1 MVLLMKHR
9 GSSLLLCNLNMATA
23 GGNKFSSWF
32 LRLWLQL
39 KLWLASLLSS
49 ADTLLDVFVCFSA
62 TYISAQQKKKNHG
75 NDTTSLP
82 SSRAKMEAICNAAEV
97 HLSLLALMG
106 PQHLSKTHKTHS
118 LPLSEES
125 TIDSRR
131 RSSLQII
138 FASACASFD
147 SLVLRRVRQWA
158 EDDKHPSL
166 VHSVY
171 IRCAQEIQ
179 N

>member
-1 MVLLMKHR
+1 MALLMSNCRWQQVFK
-9 GSSLLLCNLNMATA
+9 SVFAVVASA
-23 GGNKFSSWF
+23 GTVVGV
-32 LRLWLQL
+32 RC
-39 KLWLASLLSS
+39 S
-49 ADTLLDVFVCFSA
+49 ADTTF
-62 TYISAQQKKKNHG
+62 ISAHHKKKNYG
-75 NDTTSLP
+75 NSTASLP

-147 SLVLRRVRQWA
+147 SLVLCRVCQGVK
-158 EDDKHPSL
+158 DDKHPNLSR
-166 VHSVY
+166 VHSVCTRDPKL
-171 IRCAQEIQ
+171 I
-179 N
+179 NMFF

>member
-1 MVLLMKHR
+1 VFAVVA
-9 GSSLLLCNLNMATA
+9 SA
-23 GGNKFSSWF
+23 GTVDGV
-32 LRLWLQL
+32 RC
-39 KLWLASLLSS
+39 S
-49 ADTLLDVFVCFSA
+49 ADTTF
-62 TYISAQQKKKNHG
+62 ISAHHKKKNYC
-75 NDTTSLP
+75 NNTASLP

>member
-62 TYISAQQKKKNHG
+62 TYISAQQKKKNRG

-82 SSRAKMEAICNAAEV
+82 SSRAKMEAIYNTAEV
-97 HLSLLALMG
+97 YLSWLGLISRSKLSALG
-106 PQHLSKTHKTHS
+106 
-118 LPLSEES
+118 LPTARCKSAISFE
-125 TIDSRR
+125 
-131 RSSLQII
+131 
-138 FASACASFD
+138 FA
-147 SLVLRRVRQWA
+147 
-158 EDDKHPSL
+158 
-166 VHSVY
+166 
-171 IRCAQEIQ
+171 
-179 N
+179 